1 MNRIISAIAVP
12 GVGLVAY
19 RSIPILWIAH
29 PLDAF
34 IVGCAMFLLGL
45 QYLNDAMTGRND
57 L

>member
-1 MNRIISAIAVP
+1 MNRIISVISVL

-19 RSIPILWIAH
+19 RSIPILWVAH